1 MKTAANANQ
10 PRDDMNLADLRDEDL
25 QEDASRGN
33 HLPKEALQ
41 NGAVRNNDL
50 RGELERLH
58 PQSFGW
64 ALWCCR
70 QRREDAE
77 DVLQTVYLKV
87 LEGRARFNGRS
98 SFQTWLFGVV
108 RHTAAEQRRRRW
120 LREAL
125 LLKWFS
131 NEPEAAVQR
140 GPEATLGEDGR
151 NRRLRAV
158 LNQLPERQREV
169 LHLVF
174 YQEMTVEE
182 AAVALRVSVGTAR
195 THFDRGKKR
204 LRMILAS
211 EEFVK

>member
-1 MKTAANANQ
+1 MHF
-10 PRDDMNLADLRDEDL
+10 ADLREEDL
-25 QEDASRGN
+25 QGKDLRGLDLQKEAVQKEA
-33 HLPKEALQ
+33 LPKEAL
-41 NGAVRNNDL
+41 RNDDQ

-87 LEGRARFNGRS
+87 LEGHARFDGRS

-108 RHTAAEQRRRRW
+108 RNTAAEQRRRRW
-120 LREAL
+120 LRDAL

-131 NEPEAAVQR
+131 NEPEAVAAPD
-140 GPEATLGEDGR
+140 PEAALGEAGR
-151 NRRLRAV
+151 NRKLRAA
-158 LNQLPERQREV
+158 LAQLPERQREV

-174 YQEMTVEE
+174 YQELTVEE
-182 AAVALRVSVGTAR
+182 AAVTLRVSVGTAR
-195 THFDRGKKR
+195 THFGRGKKR
-204 LRMILAS
+204 LRLILANDDFS
-211 EEFVK
+211 ER